1 MTTREDF
8 LTAIGQLVQGE
19 IPLDEADKILA
30 IDMAAR
36 TYSKHR
42 PRVVVEDETGA
53 GTFDYAITALAAWS
67 DGFSVIKQ
75 IEFPVDDTDETADVL
90 DDDEWQVYSKPAG
103 DYIRFLEDTPAATES
118 FRVTYTAPHS
128 ITDAA
133 STVKAADNEAVQ
145 ALAAAIFCE
154 MLATYFAQNQ
164 DSTISADSVDH
175 KSKAAEYTARARVY
189 RKMYFDHMGIKEGER
204 IAASITTDLD
214 PQRSWGTDGVTHRD
228 KSR

>member
-133 STVKAADNEAVQ
+133 STVKAADNEG
-145 ALAAAIFCE
+145 
-154 MLATYFAQNQ
+154 
-164 DSTISADSVDH
+164 
-175 KSKAAEYTARARVY
+175 KAAEYTARARVY